1 MVAMPPEAESPIW
14 LYEDPLWALP
24 EAGTH
29 RLQLSVPREELLL
42 FDRRKWNQI
51 LNLSYIGTEEK
62 MIKSIFTLPFF
73 FGGAADC
80 RGIAF
85 SCIDNRTLF
94 SYNEARKEKEAVM
107 QSKAKIVIADDEKEI
122 REVVSML
129 LTGEGYEVAAAA
141 DGREAL
147 ELADPSVDLY
157 ILDVNMPG
165 MTGFAAAAEIRK
177 TCYAP
182 ILFLTAYSG
191 ESDKMMGFSAG
202 GDDYL
207 VKPFSNVELLLRVRA
222 HLRRVKEYAPADA
235 HTILYKDLTLD
246 LRSQSVKKGNELI
259 VLTYTEYQ
267 ILKLFLEHR
276 GKIFSMENIYQS
288 VWEDDAVGDTTIMVH
303 IKNIR
308 KKLGDDSRNPR
319 YIKTAWGKGYYVE

>member
-1 MVAMPPEAESPIW
+1 
-14 LYEDPLWALP
+14 
-24 EAGTH
+24 
-29 RLQLSVPREELLL
+29 
-42 FDRRKWNQI
+42 
-51 LNLSYIGTEEK
+51 
-62 MIKSIFTLPFF
+62 
-73 FGGAADC
+73 
-80 RGIAF
+80 
-85 SCIDNRTLF
+85 
-94 SYNEARKEKEAVM
+94 
-107 QSKAKIVIADDEKEI
+107 
-122 REVVSML
+122 ML

-235 HTILYKDLTLD
+235 HTILYKRISRWTFAASL
-246 LRSQSVKKGNELI
+246 SKKEM
-259 VLTYTEYQ
+259 
-267 ILKLFLEHR
+267 
-276 GKIFSMENIYQS
+276 S
-288 VWEDDAVGDTTIMVH
+288 
-303 IKNIR
+303 
-308 KKLGDDSRNPR
+308 
-319 YIKTAWGKGYYVE
+319 

>member
-1 MVAMPPEAESPIW
+1 
-14 LYEDPLWALP
+14 
-24 EAGTH
+24 
-29 RLQLSVPREELLL
+29 
-42 FDRRKWNQI
+42 
-51 LNLSYIGTEEK
+51 
-62 MIKSIFTLPFF
+62 MI
-73 FGGAADC
+73 

-122 REVVSML
+122 RDVVSML

-222 HLRRVKEYAPADA
+222 HLRRVKEYAPAAAKDRPGKDRPKNA
-235 HTILYKDLTLD
+235 ENGGQARDDHTILYKDLTLD
-246 LRSQSVKKGNELI
+246 LRSQSVRKGNELI

-288 VWEDDAVGDTTIMVH
+288 VWEDEPVGDGSIMTH
-303 IKNIR
+303 IKNLR
-308 KKLGDDSRNPR
+308 KKLKDDSRNPQ